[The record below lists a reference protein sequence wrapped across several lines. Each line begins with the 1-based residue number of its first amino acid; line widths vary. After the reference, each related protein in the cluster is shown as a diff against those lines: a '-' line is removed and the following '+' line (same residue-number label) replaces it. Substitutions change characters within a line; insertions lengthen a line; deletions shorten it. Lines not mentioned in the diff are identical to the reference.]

1 MMPKTTVFAL
11 LAVTAALAG
20 CANAILSDD
29 RIRSN
34 TALALNQPESAVTIS
49 DRHYDGMTNTYY
61 TARTPRGTY
70 SCVINGGTVLSAG
83 IVNPP
88 QCNPK

>member
-1 MMPKTTVFAL
+1 MSKKAVFAL
-11 LAVTAALAG
+11 VAGTALLTA
-20 CANAILSDD
+20 CANSILSDD
-29 RIRSN
+29 RIRNN
-34 TALALNQPESAVTIS
+34 TALALNQPESNVTIS

-61 TARTPRGTY
+61 TARTSRGTFT
-70 SCVINGGTVLSAG
+70 CVINGGTVLSAG

>member
-1 MMPKTTVFAL
+1 MPKTTVFAL
-11 LAVTAALAG
+11 LAVTALLAG

-29 RIRSN
+29 RTRGN
-34 TALALNQPESAVTIS
+34 TALALSQPESAVTIS
-49 DRHYDGMTNTYY
+49 DRHDDGMTNTYY
-61 TARTPRGTY
+61 TARPPRGTY

-88 QCNPK
+88 KCNPK